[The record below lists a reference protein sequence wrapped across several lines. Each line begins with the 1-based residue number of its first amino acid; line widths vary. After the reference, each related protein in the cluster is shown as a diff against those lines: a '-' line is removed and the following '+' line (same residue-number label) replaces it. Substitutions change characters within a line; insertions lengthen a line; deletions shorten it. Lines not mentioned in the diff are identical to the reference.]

1 MNFAEFRDLVN
12 TNAPSYLRVH
22 RHDIKL
28 QAEDTSGRLN
38 VGIISST
45 TAFRKHTNSFPISW
59 QAASWLMKGADG
71 WLVVGWIMVQRGEE
85 KRSRRQIGGK
95 SKLVHGGAAMQKQET
110 GLQQTFQVFSLCVIV
125 RVWMD
130 TLTARGRV
138 MGALLVADR
147 EDGIK

>member
-1 MNFAEFRDLVN
+1 
-12 TNAPSYLRVH
+12 
-22 RHDIKL
+22 
-28 QAEDTSGRLN
+28 
-38 VGIISST
+38 
-45 TAFRKHTNSFPISW
+45 
-59 QAASWLMKGADG
+59 
-71 WLVVGWIMVQRGEE
+71 MVQRGEE